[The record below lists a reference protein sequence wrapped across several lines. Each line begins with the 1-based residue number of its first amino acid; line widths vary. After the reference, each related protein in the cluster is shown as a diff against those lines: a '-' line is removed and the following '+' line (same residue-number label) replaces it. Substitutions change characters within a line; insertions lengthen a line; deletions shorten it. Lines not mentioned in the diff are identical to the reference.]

1 MAFDELTDQDLK
13 ESITELEQSAV
24 QLGNLRSRE
33 KTLADAL
40 DAYDGLVK
48 NARRIVGEGLDGQA
62 VRLKAMG
69 RAGTGN
75 TQWHLPPGFHDALW
89 LIEDHNGTQTL
100 RDRVM
105 EQSYGMV
112 LADYQAERNRNR
124 ESIAEI
130 RRELLLRESSQKI
143 EQAQKVYE
151 TEMARIG
158 D

>member
-24 QLGNLRSRE
+24 QLSNLRSRE
-33 KTLADAL
+33 KTLEDAM

-62 VRLKAMG
+62 ARLKNMG

-75 TQWHLPPGFHDALW
+75 TQWHLPSGFHDALW

-100 RDRVM
+100 RNRVLD
-105 EQSYGMV
+105 QGYGMV

>member
-24 QLGNLRSRE
+24 QLSNLRSRE
-33 KTLADAL
+33 KTLEDAM

-62 VRLKAMG
+62 ARLKNMG

-75 TQWHLPPGFHDALW
+75 TQWHLPSGFHDALW

-100 RDRVM
+100 RNRVLG
-105 EQSYGMV
+105 QGYGMV